1 VSAELCILIVDD
13 NPDDRV
19 LIARSLRRG
28 LGQLD
33 LIEAVDAATFRTAL
47 EAGVHDIT
55 LTDFQLR
62 WTDGLTVLRAIKER
76 DPHHPVIMF
85 TGTGNEEVAVAG
97 MKEGLDDYVV
107 KSSSHY
113 ARLPAAVRG
122 ALASSRQRVAENTAS
137 QALRD
142 LAHAGTHDGLTDLPN
157 RTLFDDRLKLAI
169 ARKRRSQVPLA
180 VLFLDVDRFK
190 VVNDSLGHPAGD
202 ELLRTLAGRLQKS
215 MRPGDTV
222 ARFSG
227 DEFVILCEGL
237 AELHDLIRVADRI
250 LEAVASP
257 VSVARRQMRVTGS
270 IGIAV
275 AATGNDDGDALIRD
289 ADAAMYQAK
298 RQGGARFNLFDDEM
312 RAQSVALLE
321 AEQALRHVVANG
333 GMRVAYQPIVRVADQ
348 RPVGVEALARLS
360 TSGGVTAGAEFIPL
374 AEEIGL
380 IGIIG
385 KQVLQQ
391 ACRKAAEMRKARAD
405 PPLRLF
411 VNISAAELESPGL
424 VDHTASV
431 LKSSRLEPSALV
443 LEMTETTLMAKVDRI
458 LVTLESLKSL
468 GVGLAIDDFG
478 TGYSSLAYL
487 PRFPVDLLKIDR
499 SFVASLGA
507 APADRAMVSAIVSL
521 ATALGIEVVAEGVET
536 PAQLAALQEIGCD
549 LAQGYLFSPPLAS
562 SDVIPVVSND
572 RGLLQR
578 GARPALGRGSARSA
592 RRAKR

>member
-360 TSGGVTAGAEFIPL
+360 TSGGITADAEFIPL

-411 VNISAAELESPGL
+411 VNISPAELESPGL

-536 PAQLAALQEIGCD
+536 PAQLAALQELGCD

-562 SDVIPVVSND
+562 SDVIPVVTADD
-572 RGLLQR
+572 RGCSSTAR
-578 GARPALGRGSARSA
+578 GRRSA
-592 RRAKR
+592 R

>member
-1 VSAELCILIVDD
+1 
-13 NPDDRV
+13 
-19 LIARSLRRG
+19 
-28 LGQLD
+28 
-33 LIEAVDAATFRTAL
+33 
-47 EAGVHDIT
+47 
-55 LTDFQLR
+55 
-62 WTDGLTVLRAIKER
+62 
-76 DPHHPVIMF
+76 
-85 TGTGNEEVAVAG
+85 
-97 MKEGLDDYVV
+97 
-107 KSSSHY
+107 
-113 ARLPAAVRG
+113 
-122 ALASSRQRVAENTAS
+122 
-137 QALRD
+137 
-142 LAHAGTHDGLTDLPN
+142 
-157 RTLFDDRLKLAI
+157 
-169 ARKRRSQVPLA
+169 VPLA

-562 SDVIPVVSND
+562 SDVVPVVSND

-578 GARPALGRGSARSA
+578 GARPALGRVSARST

>member
-1 VSAELCILIVDD
+1 VSAQLCILVVDD

-28 LGQLD
+28 LGKLD

-47 EAGVHDIT
+47 EASVHDIT

-62 WTDGLTVLRAIKER
+62 WTDGLSVLRAIKER

-107 KSSSHY
+107 KTSSHY

-137 QALRD
+137 QALSE
-142 LAHAGTHDGLTDLPN
+142 LARAGTHDALTDLPN

-169 ARKRRSQVPLA
+169 ARKRRSDVALA

-202 ELLRTLAGRLQKS
+202 ELLRRMAGRLRRR
-215 MRPGDTV
+215 MRPGDSV

-227 DEFVILCEGL
+227 DEFVILCEGFG
-237 AELHDLIRVADRI
+237 ELHDLIRVADRI
-250 LEAVASP
+250 LGALATP
-257 VSVARRQMRVTGS
+257 VTIARRQVRVTGS
-270 IGIAV
+270 IGIAI
-275 AATGNDDGDALIRD
+275 AATGSDDGDALIRD

-298 RQGGARFNLFDDEM
+298 RQGGGRFNLFDDEM
-312 RAQSVALLE
+312 RATSVELLE
-321 AEQALRHVVANG
+321 AEQALRRAVANG
-333 GMRVAYQPIVRVADQ
+333 RLRVAYQPIVRVADQ

-360 TSGGVTAGAEFIPL
+360 TGGGLTADAGFIPL

-380 IGIIG
+380 IGVIG
-385 KQVLQQ
+385 KEVLQQ
-391 ACRKAAEMRKARAD
+391 ACHKGAEMSTARAD

-411 VNISAAELESPGL
+411 VNISAAELEWPGL
-424 VDHTASV
+424 HEHTANV
-431 LKSSRLEPSALV
+431 LESSGIEPSTLV
-443 LEMTETTLMAKVDRI
+443 LEMTETTLMAKIDRI
-458 LVTLESLKSL
+458 LNTLESLKSL

-487 PRFPVDLLKIDR
+487 PRFPVDVLKIDR
-499 SFVASLGA
+499 SFVAALGG
-507 APADRAMVSAIVSL
+507 APADRAMVSAIISL
-521 ATALGIEVVAEGVET
+521 VKALEIEVLAEGVET
-536 PAQLAALQEIGCD
+536 PAQLEILQELECD
-549 LAQGYLFSPPLAS
+549 LAQGYLFSPPIAS
-562 SDVIPVVSND
+562 SDVIPVVTAERVSSSTAVPRD
-572 RGLLQR
+572 GLDV
-578 GARPALGRGSARSA
+578 GIGG
-592 RRAKR
+592 